1 MGVDVLGHGQL
12 SRRRHL
18 AWIAAIGRPVV
29 LENAIHDPVGVA
41 ASPFPGW
48 ILCSRKY
55 VHFDRPRCNADSRPG
70 PWWLVRNGKYDEAK
84 RTLKR
89 LTRKVE
95 LIKYTNEKEEAELA
109 NATYIDC
116 FSGVNRRRTEI
127 ACVVFA
133 IQPLTGQGITGYAT
147 T

>member
-1 MGVDVLGHGQL
+1 M
-12 SRRRHL
+12 
-18 AWIAAIGRPVV
+18 
-29 LENAIHDPVGVA
+29 
-41 ASPFPGW
+41 
-48 ILCSRKY
+48 
-55 VHFDRPRCNADSRPG
+55 
-70 PWWLVRNGKYDEAK
+70 RNGKYDEAK

-89 LTRKVE
+89 LTRKGYQTDGQIDDQVE

-116 FSGVNRRRTEI
+116 FRGVNRRRTEI